1 MFAIIQND
9 QVAQYVP
16 DGSSFTWDGVQYPPQ
31 WVAQATPE
39 QMAEIGMLP
48 VVYGNYPNDY
58 FYWVSQDTPI
68 ISATEVTI
76 NYSAL
81 PKDITQLKSQMTDQ
95 VNQTA
100 YTILLPSDW
109 MVVKA
114 IETGGTVAPDWNT
127 WRQTIRTQAA
137 DGVTVIEAC
146 TTVAELAALPSITW
160 IPDPSQVVEPVIEA
174 VEEVP
179 TEVVEEVPTE
189 VVETHVETPVETP
202 VEPVAEVTNAT
213 V

>member
-1 MFAIIQND
+1 MFAIVQDN

-31 WVAQATPE
+31 WTAQATPE

-48 VVYGNYPNDY
+48 VVYGAYPNDY
-58 FYWVSQDTPI
+58 FYWVGTDAPV

-76 NYSAL
+76 NYTAT
-81 PKDITQLKSQMTDQ
+81 PKDITTLKSNMVAQ

-114 IETGGTVAPDWNT
+114 VETGGTVAPDWNT

-137 DGVTVIEAC
+137 DAVTVIEAC
-146 TTVAELAALPSITW
+146 TTVDQLAALPSVPWT
-160 IPDPSQVVEPVIEA
+160 PDPDQVARAAAEEA
-174 VEEVP
+174 ARLAAEALTTP
-179 TEVVEEVPTE
+179 TE
-189 VVETHVETPVETP
+189 TPAP
-202 VEPVAEVTNAT
+202 
-213 V
+213 

>member
-1 MFAIIQND
+1 MFAIVQND

-31 WVAQATPE
+31 WTAQATPE

-48 VVYGNYPNDY
+48 VVYGTYPNDQ
-58 FYWVSQDTPI
+58 FYWVSQDAPV

-76 NYSAL
+76 NYTAT
-81 PKDITQLKSQMTDQ
+81 PKDITQLKSQMTSQ

-114 IETGGTVAPDWNT
+114 VETGGTVAPDWNT
-127 WRQTIRTQAA
+127 WRQTIRTEAA
-137 DGVTVIEAC
+137 DAVTVIEAC
-146 TTVAELAALPSITW
+146 TTVDELAALPSVPWT
-160 IPDPSQVVEPVIEA
+160 PDPSQVVVAPVEQVLADAPVVETVADSVVSA
-174 VEEVP
+174 VEEPV
-179 TEVVEEVPTE
+179 
-189 VVETHVETPVETP
+189 VETPVDGGQD
-202 VEPVAEVTNAT
+202 AT

>member
-58 FYWVSQDTPI
+58 FYWVSQDTPV

-76 NYSAL
+76 NYSAS
-81 PKDITQLKSQMTDQ
+81 PKDITQLKSQMTAQ

-127 WRQTIRTQAA
+127 WRQTIRTEAA
-137 DGVTVIEAC
+137 DAVTVIEAC
-146 TTVAELAALPSITW
+146 TTVDELAALPSITW
-160 IPDPSQVVEPVIEA
+160 IPDPSQAVPQPVVEA

-179 TEVVEEVPTE
+179 TEVF
-189 VVETHVETPVETP
+189 ETPVETP
-202 VEPVAEVTNAT
+202 VEPVAEATNDPI
-213 V
+213 